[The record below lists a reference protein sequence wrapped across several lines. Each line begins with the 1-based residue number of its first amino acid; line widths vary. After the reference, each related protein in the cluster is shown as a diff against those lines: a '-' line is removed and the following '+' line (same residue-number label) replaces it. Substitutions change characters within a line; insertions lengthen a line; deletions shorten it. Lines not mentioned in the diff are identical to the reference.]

1 MYEIWL
7 AINIVYE
14 IALTIWPLLA
24 LALLVWLALLWT
36 AGARLGRGVGAA
48 LGVGALVALVLL
60 VSVPSLTHSSFA
72 NMGYWVDWANLLAIA
87 LGLGAVAAVFFLA
100 PAGAAQRQGA
110 HGLNWLR
117 DTAGLF

>member
-36 AGARLGRGVGAA
+36 AGARLGRGVGA
-48 LGVGALVALVLL
+48 LVALVLL

-72 NMGYWVDWANLLAIA
+72 NMGYWVDWANLLVIA
-87 LGLGAVAAVFFLA
+87 LGLGAVAAVFFWPLLA
-100 PAGAAQRQGA
+100 LRKGKA
-110 HGLNWLR
+110 H
-117 DTAGLF
+117 TA